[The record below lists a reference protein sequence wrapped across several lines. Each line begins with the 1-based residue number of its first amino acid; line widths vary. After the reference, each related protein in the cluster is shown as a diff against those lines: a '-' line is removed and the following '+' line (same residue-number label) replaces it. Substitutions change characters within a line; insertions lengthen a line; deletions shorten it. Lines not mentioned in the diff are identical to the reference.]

1 MENKEILFRGITAS
15 EPHRFVEGFV
25 YQGIP
30 ETDLTYIMPKDI
42 YNGYEA
48 DNENFTPKFTLRF
61 DKYEEVIP
69 ETLGQ
74 FTGLLDKNGKKVF
87 EGDEIIYNYGFDDDS
102 QPRVSTVKRGDIT
115 SDWETCSGLVF
126 ESHHYSDSITEVIG
140 TIHDHLLE

>member
-1 MENKEILFRGITAS
+1 MENKEILFRGISIETKQ
-15 EPHRFVEGFV
+15 FV
-25 YQGIP
+25 YGYYNRSLKPVRYGSIN
-30 ETDLTYIMPKDI
+30 TYDRILKDSVSNI
-42 YNGYEA
+42 
-48 DNENFTPKFTLRF
+48 F
-61 DKYEEVIP
+61 VIP
-69 ETLGQ
+69 ETVGQ